1 MAESTPPGVKE
12 TRIIQGHIDV
22 KGHVYML
29 DADPDPTGTGWVARV
44 AQYAAQRDAAPVLR
58 QVRDEHSQFHDLA
71 EVSEEMQAE
80 GPTAEAAID
89 ALEAKIRAAV
99 LEAIRAA

>member
-12 TRIIQGHIDV
+12 TRVIQGHIDV

-44 AQYAAQRDAAPVLR
+44 AQYAAQRNAAPVLR
-58 QVRDEHSQFHDLA
+58 QVRDEYSQFDDLA
-71 EVSEEMQAE
+71 DVTEEMQAE

-89 ALEAKIRAAV
+89 TLEAKIRAAV
-99 LEAIRAA
+99 LEATGTT